1 MGEEDQLPVALGKLA
16 GWRKEQGCPEN
27 QTRPVMMV
35 VGQGGEDDV
44 DGHGYEDGTRNGVL
58 AVAAVAEAEERGEHE
73 CERGEGLGEEQG
85 LCLSQQDQG
94 DYGGPAE
101 LKTAPSWHWQARQRG
116 STGWLQACN

>member
-1 MGEEDQLPVALGKLA
+1 MGEEDQLPVALRKLA

-27 QTRPVMMV
+27 QTHQV
-35 VGQGGEDDV
+35 VRVGGQDGAGDV
-44 DGHGYEDGTRNGVL
+44 DGHGYEGGIRHGVL
-58 AVAAVAEAEERGEHE
+58 AVAAVAEAEEWGEHG

-85 LCLSQQDQG
+85 LCLSQQDQD

-101 LKTAPSWHWQARQRG
+101 LKTALSWHWQALQRG